1 MFCLGCNLLAGVKCY
16 VFNEGGSYLG
26 MSGVSGSDGTTGFD
40 LSDGTYKFRVDYLG
54 CQFWSEVYNVP
65 STLSGALTLTH
76 QDVVITVEGFYLK
89 SDPITG
95 VRVYLFNPSGSYL
108 GQYRV
113 TDDSGQVAFNLP
125 DQEYKV
131 RADYLGGQFW
141 SEVFQSQDTV
151 ITISEGFADI
161 HVRRS
166 GNDVAGAKVYLF
178 SEADS
183 YLGSYKTTDAS
194 GRAEFVLPDRSY
206 KFRADEGGAQSW
218 SNIINIT
225 AGQANSVDLD
235 FD

>member
-1 MFCLGCNLLAGVKCY
+1 
-16 VFNEGGSYLG
+16 
-26 MSGVSGSDGTTGFD
+26 MSGVSGSNGTAGFD
-40 LSDGTYKFRVDYLG
+40 LSDGTYKFRIDYLG
-54 CQFWSEVYNVP
+54 CQFWSGVYSVP
-65 STLSGALTLTH
+65 STLSGTLTLTH
-76 QDVVITVEGFYLK
+76 QDVVITVESLYQE

-95 VRVYLFNPSGSYL
+95 VKVYLFNLSGSYL

-113 TDDSGQVAFNLP
+113 TDDSGQVLFNLP
-125 DQEYKV
+125 DREYKV
-131 RADYLGGQFW
+131 RTDYLGGRFW

-151 ITISEGFADI
+151 VTISQGLADV

-178 SEADS
+178 SEAGS

-194 GRAEFVLPDRSY
+194 GRAEFVLPDRAY

-218 SNIINIT
+218 SEVINIT
-225 AGQANSVDLD
+225 AGQANSVELD